1 MNPHP
6 SMEGMCGIASMDWSF
21 KKLIGSIKWDEI
33 AKLFPSLFGQHSAV
47 LQPSESNDPALAL
60 KIGVVCDYV
69 HVVDLVGHRFAL
81 RKLSDLKI
89 GCEVHK
95 LGNGKGT
102 SILEMVESSEKA
114 SVKMENGIISTC

>member
-1 MNPHP
+1 MADNVAGPD
-6 SMEGMCGIASMDWSF
+6 MMMTIRLEVG
-21 KKLIGSIKWDEI
+21 L
-33 AKLFPSLFGQHSAV
+33 
-47 LQPSESNDPALAL
+47 LQ
-60 KIGVVCDYV
+60 VRDYV

-89 GCEVHK
+89 GCEVYK

-114 SVKMENGIISTC
+114 LVKPPMLVGPDIQDVNTSNC